1 MPVSYTQIED
11 PQEPSQTVYPA
22 LPMQSAGDGSTIP
35 TLLEVQDNLS
45 ILHRHPNFFVLV
57 TSDPDD
63 QSMSPHVCN
72 DTPQEAE
79 RNGEVK
85 SEIQP
90 LAVALNVPVRAEIL
104 LKTDPAGEPSS
115 NARLWHAFSHKIAVK
130 TGFPGGELSNAGSP
144 VHIKQKII
152 KTIYAPHVAANVPIW
167 L

>member
-22 LPMQSAGDGSTIP
+22 LPMQSVGAVSTIP
-35 TLLEVQDNLS
+35 TPLEVQDNLS

-63 QSMSPHVCN
+63 QPMSPHVCN
-72 DTPQEAE
+72 DAPQEEE

-90 LAVALNVPVRAEIL
+90 LAPKVVPEQEQRI
-104 LKTDPAGEPSS
+104 
-115 NARLWHAFSHKIAVK
+115 AFSTTRMMPQVSAI
-130 TGFPGGELSNAGSP
+130 N
-144 VHIKQKII
+144 
-152 KTIYAPHVAANVPIW
+152 
-167 L
+167 